1 MPHIWY
7 MSRLETGKGGGDGI
21 RGGKGR
27 ARQAHTGPHTGTH
40 RSRLVGPP
48 ALAVGPG
55 DGAREGRAA
64 EDDDALDPPCLLC
77 RPQQ

>member
-1 MPHIWY
+1 MQEKIMPHIWY

-48 ALAVGPG
+48 ALAVGLTVPSTVLI
-55 DGAREGRAA
+55 D
-64 EDDDALDPPCLLC
+64 
-77 RPQQ
+77 